1 MNRTSPVVGA
11 QGARPVRLLGA
22 VIELVGSRFSSSVSL
37 SLVFLIGE
45 SGMTGM
51 TEAVF

>member
-1 MNRTSPVVGA
+1 M
-11 QGARPVRLLGA
+11 
-22 VIELVGSRFSSSVSL
+22 ELVGSRFSSSVSP
-37 SLVFLIGE
+37 SLVFSIGE